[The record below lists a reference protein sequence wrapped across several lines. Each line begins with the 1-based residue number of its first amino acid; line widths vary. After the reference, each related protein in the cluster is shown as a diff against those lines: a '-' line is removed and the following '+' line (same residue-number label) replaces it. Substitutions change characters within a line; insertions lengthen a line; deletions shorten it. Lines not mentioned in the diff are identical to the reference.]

1 MRRARAARSV
11 LAAISY
17 AILGV
22 SLLSPVRPAQ
32 TKAQLARFASALR
45 GDPAYRS
52 ENMGFWFDGA
62 YLAFL
67 DDLDRRL
74 PKTTAVTVALLVPRR
89 PDLYLY
95 QANYR
100 LAPRRVVEERWKD
113 EADAIA
119 TYGTEAGRGPGGE
132 PITGGR
138 LWTRPGS
145 MTPTP

>member
-1 MRRARAARSV
+1 MRRARAVRSL

-17 AILGV
+17 AVLAV
-22 SLLSPVRPAQ
+22 SLLSPVSPAQ
-32 TKAQLARFASALR
+32 TEAQLARFASALR

-52 ENMGFWFDGA
+52 ENMGFWFDDS

-74 PKTTAVTVALLVPRR
+74 PKTPSITVAILVPRR

-95 QANYR
+95 QGIYR
-100 LAPRRVVEERWKD
+100 LAPRRVVEERWEE
-113 EADAIA
+113 EADVVA
-119 TYGTEAGRGPGGE
+119 TYKTEAARGPGGE